1 MEKEKRKRKREK
13 KRKGKNCHTFKTC
26 HALGYKTKLKTPA
39 SRLSYPF
46 YPAKQFFNMFE
57 WDATLKT
64 CNYFLS
70 TIKEYYH
77 VEQSE
82 ISIAFFFPNC

>member
-1 MEKEKRKRKREK
+1 
-13 KRKGKNCHTFKTC
+13 
-26 HALGYKTKLKTPA
+26 
-39 SRLSYPF
+39 
-46 YPAKQFFNMFE
+46 MFE

-82 ISIAFFFPNC
+82 ISIAFFFPKLLGKNTRQSIFLKSQDKLFSKVTKKCNLVNLVPSPVKQYNYSP